1 MNGLYEE
8 TFEKAGIFDL
18 GLSLT
23 ISILVLFHA
32 NLKVYLG
39 PTANQ
44 SEQWVLVKIT
54 KVRSYKNFKV

>member
-8 TFEKAGIFDL
+8 TFEKAGIFALD
-18 GLSLT
+18 LSLT
-23 ISILVLFHA
+23 IPIPVLFHA
-32 NLKVYLG
+32 NLKVCLG
-39 PTANQ
+39 STAHQ